1 MSPRTIAILL
11 ILILVVAFGMAF
23 SIKRSLKAG
32 AASADLDSGSR
43 LPAKSAP
50 R

>member
-1 MSPRTIAILL
+1 MSPRTIAIVV
-11 ILILVVAFGMAF
+11 ILVLIIAFGMVF
-23 SIKRSLKAG
+23 SLKRSLKAG
-32 AASADLDSGSR
+32 AGGDLDSGSR

>member
-1 MSPRTIAILL
+1 MSPRTIAIVV
-11 ILILVVAFGMAF
+11 IRVLVIAFGMVF
-23 SIKRSLKAG
+23 SLKRSLKAG
-32 AASADLDSGSR
+32 ADLDSGSR

>member
-1 MSPRTIAILL
+1 MSPRSIVFVAIL
-11 ILILVVAFGMAF
+11 ILIIAFGMVF
-23 SIKRSLKAG
+23 SLKRSLKAG
-32 AASADLDSGSR
+32 AGADLDAGSR